1 MLLWV
6 HEYQRQYP
14 NRWLNKPP
22 DIRNTSAP
30 ALMTKT
36 RFQLQRAKSKMVLEH
51 LVVSKAARA
60 DKLEQATLDDI
71 LRYGAQELFNE
82 DSSTGT
88 QAPDGQQQ
96 QQQQQQTGGDQPG
109 SGSGKQQLRIVWD
122 DAALERLLDRSQLG
136 VVADAAEAEEE
147 EEDDFSKAFKVHLA
161 AAAAAWQHT
170 CCMED

>member
-1 MLLWV
+1 MFAF
-6 HEYQRQYP
+6 
-14 NRWLNKPP
+14 
-22 DIRNTSAP
+22 AP
-30 ALMTKT
+30 ALMTNIC
-36 RFQLQRAKSKMVLEH
+36 FPLQRAKSKMVLEH

-96 QQQQQQTGGDQPG
+96 QQQAGGDQPG

-136 VVADAAEAEEE
+136 VVAEAAEAEEE

-161 AAAAAWQHT
+161 AAAAAAWQHT
-170 CCMED
+170 CCLQC